1 MADGESRA
9 YLAGLKM
16 LARRELSE
24 AQVRDRLERRFAF
37 EPRDIDA
44 AVARLKREK
53 AVDDRRTAL
62 ACARTELRVKRHG
75 RLRVLQQIESLGIPR
90 AVARA
95 AVKEAFE
102 EVDERQMLDDAI
114 ARRARRRTSF
124 DAAEARRM
132 HRYLLVQGFD
142 PAEVAS
148 ALRQRTRDTRVTHDD

>member
-1 MADGESRA
+1 MGDAADRA
-9 YLAGLKM
+9 YVAALKM

-24 AQVRDRLERRFAF
+24 AQVRDRLERRRAC
-37 EPRDIDA
+37 EPDEIDA

-53 AVDDRRTAL
+53 AIDDRRTAA
-62 ACARTELRVKRHG
+62 ACARTEVRVKRHG
-75 RLRVLQQIESLGIPR
+75 RLRVLQQIESLGISR
-90 AVARA
+90 AVART

-102 EVDERQMLDDAI
+102 DVDEREMLDDAI
-114 ARRARRRTSF
+114 ARRARRRASF

-148 ALRQRTRDTRVTHDD
+148 ALRKRTRDTRVTNDD

>member
-1 MADGESRA
+1 MAGGESRA

-24 AQVRDRLERRFAF
+24 AQVRDRLGRRSAF
-37 EPRDIDA
+37 DPEDIDA
-44 AVARLKREK
+44 GVARLKREK
-53 AVDDRRTAL
+53 VIDDRRTAL

-75 RLRVLQQIESLGIPR
+75 RLRVLQQIESLGISR
-90 AVARA
+90 AIARA

-114 ARRARRRTSF
+114 ARRARRRTGF

-148 ALRQRTRDTRVTHDD
+148 ALRKRTKDTRVTNDD